1 MAVVSESSKVML
13 RSPGA
18 FAAAIPALVGFHPS
32 HSLVA
37 VYLGKGQAIVS
48 MRLDLPE
55 KLEEVAEYVASTGT
69 NVDAEEV
76 ILVVCTVNDGEELP
90 HREGIAAIITACSS
104 ASVTVKDAMLIDDD
118 RYWSYLCSDTDCC
131 PPGGTPIGSED
142 CVLDAERVGLGLPV
156 VAVSRDAVVQRY
168 LPRPDLAPRSE
179 IRKDAES
186 ILLAPL
192 GERAKQVW
200 DDTRMLAANADVVG
214 DPVSNLMRSR
224 VQVAME
230 DVRVRDFVMASMA
243 LTEEPAE
250 ALVDVIVQAAL
261 TAPEDLRPRVA
272 GAAAFLLAAFGES
285 SIATVCLLELAE
297 GQSLA
302 ELVRVSVN
310 SAVSPTA
317 MRDVL
322 RSSMPIIEE
331 QLAAATPKPQ
341 RRRG

>member
-1 MAVVSESSKVML
+1 ML

-18 FAAAIPALVGFHPS
+18 FAAALPALVGFHPS
-32 HSLVA
+32 QSLVA
-37 VYLGKGQAIVS
+37 VYLGKGQVIVS

-55 KLEEVAEYVASTGT
+55 ALEEVAQYVATTGT
-69 NVDAEEV
+69 HVNADEV
-76 ILVVCTVNDGEELP
+76 ILAVCTSKGIDDLP
-90 HREGIAAIITACSS
+90 HREGIAAIITAC
-104 ASVTVKDAMLIDDD
+104 ANANVIVKDAMLIDDD

-131 PPGGTPIGSED
+131 PPEGAPINADD
-142 CVLDAERVGLGLPV
+142 CLLDAERVGLGLPV
-156 VAVSRDAVVQRY
+156 VAVSRDAVVERY
-168 LPRPDLAPRSE
+168 LPRPELAPNPETR
-179 IRKDAES
+179 RDAES
-186 ILLAPL
+186 ILLVPL

-200 DDTRMLAANADVVG
+200 DDTRMLATNTSIAG
-214 DPVSNLMRSR
+214 DPVSDLLRSR
-224 VQVAME
+224 IQVAME
-230 DVRVRDFVMASMA
+230 DVRVRDYVMASIA
-243 LTEEPAE
+243 LTDEPAE
-250 ALVDVIVQAAL
+250 TLVDVIAQAAL

-302 ELVRVSVN
+302 ELVTVSVN

-331 QLAAATPKPQ
+331 QLAAATRKPQ
-341 RRRG
+341 RRKG